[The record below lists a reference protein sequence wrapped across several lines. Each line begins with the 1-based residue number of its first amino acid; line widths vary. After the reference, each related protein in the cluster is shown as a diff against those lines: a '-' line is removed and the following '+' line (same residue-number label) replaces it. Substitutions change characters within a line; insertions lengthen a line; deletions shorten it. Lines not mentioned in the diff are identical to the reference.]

1 MNLEIRYSNHPEDS
15 KYYTTEELRQH
26 YLIEKLFIEDEAT
39 LVYSHIDRII
49 AGGIMPVAKEV
60 RLSAGKELGV
70 SYFFERREAGIIN
83 IGGKGKVTL
92 DGKDFIVNNGDA
104 LYIGKG
110 CKDVMFE
117 AVDTDHPPKF
127 YFNSSP
133 AHKSYPSR
141 IITLDQARKLE
152 LGEKEKLNVR
162 TINQYIHPEVCESC
176 QLVMG
181 MTTLAPGS
189 VWNTMPCHTHER
201 RMEVYMYFN
210 MDEESRVFHLMG
222 QPQETRHIVMANEQA
237 VISPSWS
244 IHSGVGTSN
253 YTFIWGMCGENIEFD
268 DMDHVAI
275 KDIQ

>member
-49 AGGIMPVAKEV
+49 AGGIMPVSKEV

-92 DGKDFIVNNGDA
+92 DGKDFIVGNGDA

-110 CKDVMFE
+110 CRDVMFE